1 MPSLRD
7 PIPDG
12 SEPAVAAVPPVID
25 PATYERYEGL
35 RETTLAYFT
44 DPEDNAALRQVGQL
58 LYSMALETNRF
69 WPPEPEGAFVQQ
81 GRAVVAD
88 LRHLQGTL
96 FQMDRERVDSAL
108 TAREDRI
115 SVTCGR
121 LIRRV
126 QAAADALEAA
136 LAKQYTEEE
145 G

>member
-1 MPSLRD
+1 MSSLRD

-12 SEPAVAAVPPVID
+12 AEPPVAAVPPVID
-25 PATYERYEGL
+25 PAIYERYEGL

-44 DPEDNAALRQVGQL
+44 VPEDNAALRQVGQL
-58 LYSMALETNRF
+58 LYSMALETNRY

-96 FQMDRERVDSAL
+96 FQMDQERVASAL
-108 TAREDRI
+108 TVREDRI
-115 SVTCGR
+115 SVACGR

-126 QAAADALEAA
+126 KATADALEAA
-136 LAKQYTEEE
+136 LAVPSEDEEA
-145 G
+145 